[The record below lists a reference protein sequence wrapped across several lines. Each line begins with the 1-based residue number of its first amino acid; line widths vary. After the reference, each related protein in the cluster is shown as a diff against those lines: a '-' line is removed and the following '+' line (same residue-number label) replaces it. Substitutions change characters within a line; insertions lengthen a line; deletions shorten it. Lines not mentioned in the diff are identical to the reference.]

1 MAVEVLKILEF
12 CFFCELVVKWSEVVA
27 EQVFKFIEPIF
38 VSSERRDLG
47 VQKFVIRVPS
57 LLSTRQRGDYVD
69 DIFIL
74 LCRMRCLRVFGP
86 SISVGK

>member
-12 CFFCELVVKWSEVVA
+12 CFFCELVAKWSEVAA

-57 LLSTRQRGDYVD
+57 L
-69 DIFIL
+69 
-74 LCRMRCLRVFGP
+74 
-86 SISVGK
+86 